1 MKIIQRFKD
10 VYDHIFYM
18 YGQDPKIVWD
28 RKTQQVEKALPA
40 KHRTLSGHLEDG
52 RWFKGQVL
60 IVNQTV
66 LVVYVDEKGNV
77 LQNVRTKRWSYWS
90 KDYAMEYLDTL
101 KGYTD
106 KYKAPMVLV
115 GTYVN
120 EKGYYDTG
128 VFTNPQLNI
137 GGEVA
142 KFHPELRVFQNVD
155 PQLLFTEINAW
166 FGRHASEPEMVQLSD
181 KDKLEKHGFDTKTSF
196 RGKR

>member
-77 LQNVRTKRWSYWS
+77 LQNVRTKRWSHWS
-90 KDYAMEYLDTL
+90 RDYAM
-101 KGYTD
+101 
-106 KYKAPMVLV
+106 
-115 GTYVN
+115 
-120 EKGYYDTG
+120 
-128 VFTNPQLNI
+128 
-137 GGEVA
+137 
-142 KFHPELRVFQNVD
+142 
-155 PQLLFTEINAW
+155 
-166 FGRHASEPEMVQLSD
+166 
-181 KDKLEKHGFDTKTSF
+181 
-196 RGKR
+196 